1 MTQTPDAVDGGPGR
15 VRWLLLAG
23 IWLIY
28 FCFGMTV
35 TSLAPLVTP
44 IRQEL
49 QISNTLMGVILG
61 AWPLVYIAFALPAG
75 ILLDR
80 IGVRMGLILA
90 SGVMALSLAARGLAQ
105 EPWQLLL
112 AVALFG
118 LGGPMISIGAPKTIA
133 RLFSGA
139 SRGMAMGIYMTGP
152 AFGGIVS
159 LALTN
164 SVLMPLAGGD
174 WRKVFAFHTAVV
186 LCSGAV
192 WLFVS
197 GLPAARRSGW
207 NVEAGKKFNLPA
219 FLEILRSAEVRL
231 ILILAIGIFF
241 FNHGLNNWLPEIL
254 RARGFGAAEAGILAA
269 LPTAVGIIGALI
281 IPRFATPPRRMAI
294 MAGLLG
300 SALVAT
306 CLLQAGAIGL
316 LVPGLVLQG
325 VARSSMMA
333 VAILLL
339 MDARGVPQ
347 DRLGLAGG
355 LFFTFAEIGGVLG
368 PLTLGLVSDLSG
380 GFVLPLALL
389 TLVCA
394 GLLGVLARLWRI

>member
-1 MTQTPDAVDGGPGR
+1 MTQVADADSSDPGP

-23 IWLIY
+23 VWLIY
-28 FCFGMTV
+28 FCFGLSV
-35 TSLAPLVTP
+35 ASLAPLVTP
-44 IRQEL
+44 ISQEL
-49 QISNTLMGVILG
+49 GISNTLMGVILG
-61 AWPLVYIAFALPAG
+61 AWPLVYIAAALPAG

-80 IGVRMGLILA
+80 IGVRMGLLLA
-90 SGVMALSLAARGLAQ
+90 SGFMAASLAARGVAQ

-112 AVALFG
+112 AVAIFG

-133 RLFSGA
+133 RLFPGS
-139 SRGMAMGIYMTGP
+139 SRGTAMGIYMTGP
-152 AFGGIVS
+152 SLGAIVS

-164 SVLMPLAGGD
+164 SVLMPLAGGE
-174 WRKVFAFHTAVV
+174 WRLVFAFHTAAV
-186 LCSGAV
+186 LLSAV
-192 WLFVS
+192 FWMFLS
-197 GLPAARRSGW
+197 GLPSVRNSGW

-219 FLEILRSAEVRL
+219 FIDILRSGEVRL

-254 RARGFGAAEAGILAA
+254 RDRGFSAANAGILAA
-269 LPTAVGIIGALI
+269 LPTAVGILGALV
-281 IPRFATPPRRMAI
+281 IPRFATPHRRIRI
-294 MAGLLG
+294 MTGLLG
-300 SALVAT
+300 AALAAT
-306 CLLQAGAIGL
+306 CLLQAGAIEL

-325 VARSSMMA
+325 IARSSMMA

-355 LFFTFAEIGGVLG
+355 LFFTFAEVGGVLG
-368 PLTLGLVSDLSG
+368 PLTIGLLSDLSG
-380 GFVLPLALL
+380 GFVLPLGML

-394 GLLGVLARLWRI
+394 GLLGVVARLARH